1 MEHPSSTTS
10 ATVIVAEPSHSIRVH
25 FVDLE
30 DESIQ
35 NWDPIDCV
43 NAVLLSSM
51 APTDVCIPQSANA
64 LTELQRVY
72 ASGENSGKQ
81 VRVETGLESLEE
93 TLQVRTRKPWEK
105 RHVRGL
111 EGNPLD
117 LRYVINGTRVDIS
130 LAQLIDVAPAVRVEL
145 AKLMRLTPAEKKQK
159 ASKRVRVHHLGH
171 PH

>member
-10 ATVIVAEPSHSIRVH
+10 AAVMVAEPSHSIRVH
-25 FVDLE
+25 FINLE

-35 NWDPIDCV
+35 NWDPIDYV

-81 VRVETGLESLEE
+81 VRVETSLESLEE
-93 TLQVRTRKPWEK
+93 TL
-105 RHVRGL
+105 
-111 EGNPLD
+111 
-117 LRYVINGTRVDIS
+117 
-130 LAQLIDVAPAVRVEL
+130 
-145 AKLMRLTPAEKKQK
+145 
-159 ASKRVRVHHLGH
+159 
-171 PH
+171 